1 LWRITV
7 GFILE
12 LAIHEIAVIADG
24 VQVSVLGVAAS
35 LVVVILDGLDHEG
48 KFLHDE
54 IVLVTVFGIEFDSLD
69 GLSWQDVHG
78 AALFDG
84 EWVNFLLEEL
94 DLNCVVVSNRGVIEA
109 LLPNCTTYDIHW
121 V

>member
-7 GFILE
+7 GSILD
-12 LAIHEIAVIADG
+12 LAISVIAVIADG
-24 VQVSVLGVAAS
+24 VHVSVLGVAVDC
-35 LVVVILDGLDHEG
+35 VVVILDGLDHEA

-54 IVLVTVFGIEFDSLD
+54 LVFVTFFGIEFDSLD

-84 EWVNFLLEEL
+84 EWV
-94 DLNCVVVSNRGVIEA
+94 
-109 LLPNCTTYDIHW
+109 
-121 V
+121 